1 MGENKE
7 AFMSHCECV
16 LWRRIL
22 KENAK
27 FSPFYNKYQKQIK
40 NVTVKIKDI
49 TALNYFPS

>member
-27 FSPFYNKYQKQIK
+27 FSPKEKKEADKECEFK
-40 NVTVKIKDI
+40 N
-49 TALNYFPS
+49 